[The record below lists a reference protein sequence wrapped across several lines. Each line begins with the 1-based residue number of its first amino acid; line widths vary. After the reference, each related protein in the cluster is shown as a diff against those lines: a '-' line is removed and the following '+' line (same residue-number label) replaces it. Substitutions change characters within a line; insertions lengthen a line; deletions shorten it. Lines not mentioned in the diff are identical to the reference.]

1 MFPEMKVKWNAYPNH
16 IGHLEFNGCFRCHND
31 RHATE
36 EGNVIPQDCNLCHS
50 IVAQGTPGNMQMISG
65 INESL
70 EFYHQNDPGQ
80 DWKGALCSD
89 CHRDLY

>member
-1 MFPEMKVKWNAYPNH
+1 MKVNWKAYANN

-31 RHATE
+31 RHISSA
-36 EGNVIPQDCNLCHS
+36 GRVISQDCNLCHS
-50 IVAQGTPGNMQMISG
+50 IVAQGTPGNMQVVAG

-70 EFYHQNDPGQ
+70 EFFHQDDQ
-80 DWKGALCSD
+80 DWKGNLCSE